1 MKKRVVLII
10 IILLVAIQFIRPSR
24 NLSSALSANDIS
36 RHYTVPDTV
45 ARILDRACNDCHSN
59 NTRYP
64 WYTNIQPVG
73 WWMQHHVNEGKE
85 ELNFSEFASY
95 TAKRQAHKLEEVAKQ
110 VKDDEMPLN
119 SFLWIH
125 TDAKLTDAD
134 KQALMNWANNLRQ
147 EIAAN
152 NEIPK
157 NK

>member
-45 ARILDRACNDCHSN
+45 AHILDRACNDCHSN

-119 SFLWIH
+119 SFLWVH

-134 KQALMNWANNLRQ
+134 KQTLMN
-147 EIAAN
+147 
-152 NEIPK
+152 
-157 NK
+157 

>member
-45 ARILDRACNDCHSN
+45 AHILDRACNDCHSN

-147 EIAAN
+147 EIAGN